1 MLYAGG
7 KLNDSAELRW
17 WNEFVMRRE
26 CRGMV
31 MCNRTNGTVRMVL
44 TAVVV
49 MVCREQRGKQQ
60 QAYYED

>member
-1 MLYAGG
+1 
-7 KLNDSAELRW
+7 
-17 WNEFVMRRE
+17 
-26 CRGMV
+26 

-44 TAVVV
+44 AAVVV